1 MKNETFSYHNL
12 IKVFSD
18 LRIITIQVKHNS
30 SGILNA
36 GVSVK
41 KHTVETATHTMKTVT
56 GIHVLRLHADMP
68 HFKISTIRLV
78 NVTVISHASAI

>member
-1 MKNETFSYHNL
+1 MAIQLS
-12 IKVFSD
+12 
-18 LRIITIQVKHNS
+18 IITIQVKHNS

-56 GIHVLRLHADMP
+56 GIHILRLHADMP

-78 NVTVISHASAI
+78 NVTAISHASAI

>member
-1 MKNETFSYHNL
+1 MAIQLST
-12 IKVFSD
+12 
-18 LRIITIQVKHNS
+18 ITIQVKHNS

-36 GVSVK
+36 GVSVRE
-41 KHTVETATHTMKTVT
+41 HTVETATHTMKTVT

-78 NVTVISHASAI
+78 IQSERPFVYVVCEYQKKQYHGG